1 MAQVKTPTLF
11 FVGEADARVGLA
23 QSVEMFRALRS
34 LNVPTELLVAPNAG
48 HQWGSLAHLLR
59 KANTELEWFEKY
71 ANHRAYVWERAPS
84 S

>member
-1 MAQVKTPTLF
+1 
-11 FVGEADARVGLA
+11 
-23 QSVEMFRALRS
+23 
-34 LNVPTELLVAPNAG
+34 VPTELLVAPNAG

-71 ANHRAYVWERAPS
+71 ANHRTYVWEKAPS